1 MRELFSALQQVLEG
15 DLLLPQHAEYEVAR
29 RVRNARIDCR
39 PTAIVRCVSVQD
51 IQQSL
56 QLAEIQQLP
65 VALRGGGAHVAGYGT
80 CQDGLVLDLS
90 RMKQIAIDPDKRLV
104 HVALEPPGAN
114 WMRQRR
120 RTVWRYPAR
129 VIPRSVSP
137 GTPWAAALVTCRA
150 SLA

>member
-90 RMKQIAIDPDKRLV
+90 RMKQIAIDPDKRLA
-104 HVALEPPGAN
+104 HVA
-114 WMRQRR
+114 
-120 RTVWRYPAR
+120 
-129 VIPRSVSP
+129 P
-137 GTPWAAALVTCRA
+137 GTTWGELDAATQAYGLAVPGPRNPTIGIAGHTLGGGEIGRA
-150 SLA
+150 HV

>member
-65 VALRGGGAHVAGYGT
+65 VALRGGGAHVAGY
-80 CQDGLVLDLS
+80 
-90 RMKQIAIDPDKRLV
+90 A
-104 HVALEPPGAN
+104 
-114 WMRQRR
+114 
-120 RTVWRYPAR
+120 PAR
-129 VIPRSVSP
+129 MGWCLICP
-137 GTPWAAALVTCRA
+137 A
-150 SLA
+150 